1 MYGLTPFDNRNYNP
15 FAVFNDFDR
24 DFFGGKFPMDT
35 CKTDVRDEND
45 KYIVETE
52 LPGFEKEDIN
62 IDIDGNHLILSAE
75 HKTENEDKVNGKYI
89 HRERTYGSY
98 RRSFDIS
105 EVNADRIEAEYK
117 NGVLIMTLPKK
128 SAEVPAAKRLVIK

>member
-1 MYGLTPFDNRNYNP
+1 MYGLTPFENRTYNP

-35 CKTDVRDEND
+35 CRTDVRDEND

-117 NGVLIMTLPKK
+117 NGVLTMTLPKK

>member
-1 MYGLTPFDNRNYNP
+1 MYGLTPFESRSYNP
-15 FAVFNDFDR
+15 FAIFNDFDR
-24 DFFGGKFPMDT
+24 DLFGGRFPADT

-52 LPGFEKEDIN
+52 LPGFEKEDIS
-62 IDIDGNHLILSAE
+62 IDIDGSHLILSAE
-75 HKTENEDKVNGKYI
+75 HKTESEDKTNGKYI

-105 EVNADRIEAEYK
+105 EVNADKIEAEYK
-117 NGVLIMTLPKK
+117 NGVLTMTLPKK
-128 SAEVPAAKRLVIK
+128 SAEIPAAKRLEIK

>member
-1 MYGLTPFDNRNYNP
+1 MYGLTPFENRSYNP
-15 FAVFNDFDR
+15 FVVFNDFDR

-52 LPGFEKEDIN
+52 LPGFEKEDIS
-62 IDIDGNHLILSAE
+62 IDIDGNHLVLSAE
-75 HKTENEDKVNGKYI
+75 HKTQNEDKVNGKYI

-117 NGVLIMTLPKK
+117 NGVLTMILPKK